1 MLQEAPIPLSAATKM
16 LGCIYGPT
24 HQADLEADFSTTAS
38 LGIKTSCT
46 IQAAG
51 STLAVRDG
59 GEWIQAPGHA
69 KLDDFKESL
78 CSAYAALNR
87 GRLPRPCRTMAAG
100 QGVAGP
106 ALS

>member
-1 MLQEAPIPLSAATKM
+1 M

-59 GEWIQAPGHA
+59 GEWVQAPGGGR
-69 KLDDFKESL
+69 LEDFKESL

-87 GRLPRPCRTMAAG
+87 GRLPHPCRARPAG
-100 QGVAGP
+100 GMAGP